1 MIGSLVAVF
10 TWRRCVAVHEVCS
23 VDLGVSYGQAG
34 CTGALLEGH
43 FGGGL
48 WGLVWGCSGG
58 GGGDAGVM

>member
-1 MIGSLVAVF
+1 M
-10 TWRRCVAVHEVCS
+10 AVHEVGS

-58 GGGDAGVM
+58 GGVVGGVM